1 MRSAASSGNQ
11 RPAGVEEYAR
21 VVGVSPD
28 QLTPRHFAAWP
39 VVVMIDGGDFVRSI
53 QHANP
58 DGSLTF
64 YCAIEEGVVLRV
76 ARGEGLLER
85 LEASFVQLRNDLGEL
100 QAVLVCDCVL
110 RNLEAAKAGQK
121 AAVGELFGRT
131 ARSVSA
137 PTANSSAG
145 VHVNHTLT
153 GIAIGREP
161 RDGERPMPETWARCR
176 PRSSA

>member
-1 MRSAASSGNQ
+1 
-11 RPAGVEEYAR
+11 
-21 VVGVSPD
+21 
-28 QLTPRHFAAWP
+28 
-39 VVVMIDGGDFVRSI
+39 MIDGGDFVRSI

-85 LEASFVQLRNDLGEL
+85 LEASFGQLRDDLGEL

-121 AAVGELFGRT
+121 SAVGELFRQNRALGFST
-131 ARSVSA
+131 YGEQFG
-137 PTANSSAG
+137 G
-145 VHVNHTLT
+145 VHINHTLT

-161 RDGERPMPETWARCR
+161 RDG
-176 PRSSA
+176 